1 MTTYT
6 LRYVN
11 EAGRMI
17 RMLMIQCEDEQDA
30 VRTASAKMRSPYAAL
45 EISLGD
51 NLVWRGSRDRANV
64 WASARAPSSSSRVKS
79 RMTEEKRKRGNRVS
93 NAFVCIA
100 LLAILPAC
108 APNPDVARVH
118 NKLLRLSVLLE
129 QPTTNTEELRRSAQA
144 TRLDFESHKQSF
156 SGQAKQACDDALFS
170 AEILAS
176 FNGMRGRDA
185 PARHCAE
192 LSRAGAY
199 GSESECQKEMGAF
212 KDPSSYSGET
222 LATVHQLDRSVLHL
236 AILRLEGA
244 ARQRMRNAEGLTAQ

>member
-93 NAFVCIA
+93 NAFVC
-100 LLAILPAC
+100 
-108 APNPDVARVH
+108 R
-118 NKLLRLSVLLE
+118 
-129 QPTTNTEELRRSAQA
+129 
-144 TRLDFESHKQSF
+144 
-156 SGQAKQACDDALFS
+156 
-170 AEILAS
+170 AS
-176 FNGMRGRDA
+176 
-185 PARHCAE
+185 RH
-192 LSRAGAY
+192 G
-199 GSESECQKEMGAF
+199 
-212 KDPSSYSGET
+212 P
-222 LATVHQLDRSVLHL
+222 
-236 AILRLEGA
+236 
-244 ARQRMRNAEGLTAQ
+244 